1 MNKKGPRVPRAA
13 SGGAGLRPAGAAAGE
28 GRATLR
34 VRAPA
39 TTANLGPGFDC
50 AAAALDLW
58 NELVVTEG
66 GEPEREHLGVRAF
79 SLLADPSG
87 LDFEFTIRIPRE
99 RGLGSSASIIALG
112 LAAASD
118 GPIDAERLLSL
129 GLPLEGHA
137 DNLAAA
143 LAGGV
148 CLTWEGRIARV
159 ADTLPFTPIAVV
171 PESRVLT
178 AEARA
183 SLPEQIPHRV
193 GAVTATRAA
202 LLGAGIAKQDPE
214 LFVAAL
220 QDELHEPYRAANAPV
235 LEDVRAELPTGAVGA
250 TISGSGPTVIVWA
263 HNHQVDACTHEL
275 RAQFSDAE
283 VMPLRVS
290 PAGVQRG

>member
-1 MNKKGPRVPRAA
+1 MNDPV
-13 SGGAGLRPAGAAAGE
+13 
-28 GRATLR
+28 R

-58 NELVVTEG
+58 NELIVTEG
-66 GEPEREHLGVRAF
+66 GEPDREHLGVRAYA
-79 SLLADPSG
+79 LLEDPSG

-112 LAAASD
+112 LAAAWP
-118 GPIDAERLLSL
+118 GPIDPEHLLAR

-148 CLTWEGRIARV
+148 CLTWEGRVARV
-159 ADTLPFTPIAVV
+159 AETLPFAPIAVV
-171 PESRVLT
+171 PKLRVLT
-178 AEARA
+178 ADARA
-183 SLPEQIPHRV
+183 SLPEQIPHRAA
-193 GAVTATRAA
+193 AVTAGHAA
-202 LLGAGIAKQDPE
+202 LLGAAIASQDRE

-220 QDELHEPYRAANAPV
+220 HDELHEPYRAANAPA
-235 LEDVRAELPTGAVGA
+235 LDAVRADLPTGAVGA

-263 HNHQVDACTHEL
+263 YDDQVDACAREL
-275 RAQFSDAE
+275 EERFGESE
-283 VMPLRVS
+283 VMPLRIS
-290 PAGVQRG
+290 PTGVQRD